1 MVVAMTILNDTG
13 LGLAKRLRAARIIAD
28 LDQAGIAERIGVS
41 RQTVS
46 NWERGLAEPGATYF
60 VRWAKETGQ
69 PLEWLAEGVSDV
81 VRPEGFEPPAY

>member
-1 MVVAMTILNDTG
+1 MTLMNDTK
-13 LGLAKRLRAARIIAD
+13 LDLAKRLRTARLLAD
-28 LDQAGIAERIGVS
+28 LEQADIAERLGVA

-46 NWERGLAEPGATYF
+46 GWERGVSEPSATHF

-69 PLEWLAEGVSDV
+69 PLEWLAGGID